1 MLCRA
6 TQDGKGMVE
15 SSDKRGPLEKGMA
28 NHFSILALR
37 TPWTAW
43 KGKKIYNV
51 KYINKILMIVKTDI
65 IHSFVLSFHKYLL
78 STFYISVTILV
89 IGVKK
94 ANTPEISTPHRA
106 YILLG
111 KISNKQNE

>member
-1 MLCRA
+1 
-6 TQDGKGMVE
+6 MVQ
-15 SSDKRGPLEKGMA
+15 SSDKCDPPEKEMA

-37 TPWTAW
+37 TPWTVW

-51 KYINKILMIVKTDI
+51 EYTNKIPMIVKTAI
-65 IHSFVLSFHKYLL
+65 IHSFVPSFHKYLL
-78 STFYISVTILV
+78 STFYISVTILF
-89 IGVKK
+89 IGLKK
-94 ANTPEISTPHRA
+94 WINQTKISTPHRA